1 MTFACRVWLRECPRT
16 FTKVK
21 YKEKLSDGEHTKLI
35 QLTEYIYSAED
46 IILQKLRW
54 YRMGMGISDKQ
65 WRDLLGVLKVQ
76 ALRLDF
82 EYLQQWGRNLELDD
96 LLERALL
103 QAGLEFRTLMMCQTQ

>member
-1 MTFACRVWLRECPRT
+1 MLPISLPSTLICQAVRLYT
-16 FTKVK
+16 
-21 YKEKLSDGEHTKLI
+21 LSVEGDSSI
-35 QLTEYIYSAED
+35 YIYSAED

-54 YRMGMGISDKQ
+54 YRMGMGVSDRQ

-82 EYLQQWGRNLELDD
+82 EYLQHWGSYLELGD

-103 QAGLEFRTLMMCQTQ
+103 QAGLER